1 MNPRFL
7 LPLAG
12 LTLLVSA
19 ATGCGGSVDSRPHK
33 WSYIAPTII
42 EPNCATANCHSALS
56 QRKGIRLNTIDC
68 SFMAAKIWGGFLNNL
83 RSTSSAFPRMP
94 PDAPLP
100 DPDIALIEAWVQD
113 GEKWDGPGTEP
124 TKACLP

>member
-7 LPLAG
+7 VSVASLA
-12 LTLLVSA
+12 LVVSA
-19 ATGCGGSVDSRPHK
+19 AAGCGGSVDSRPHK

-56 QRKGIRLNTIDC
+56 QRGNVRLDTIDK
-68 SFMAAKIWGGFLNNL
+68 SYRQALTWGGFLPLL
-83 RSTSSAFPRMP
+83 RGEFPKVQRMP

-100 DPDIALIEAWVQD
+100 DPDIALIQAWFDD
-113 GEKWDGPGTEP
+113 GKQWDGPGPQP
-124 TKACLP
+124 TP